1 MRSRRRSRSSSASGR
16 APTPCGPT
24 NVTVRIVADDLLR
37 RTADGYAAVRS
48 GAEFPGG
55 SVKDESFYLC
65 ARTASAA
72 PRDKSVTATC
82 CGVSD
87 EAKYTAYAC
96 YFIAY
101 VDQPSYGE
109 VDRAFAWGWG
119 SVDVGHAF
127 WEMRCRPVPESV
139 EGISGSAFLNRRA
152 GFYGDG
158 LHLPDLDHQP
168 EVTKMVPISKS
179 KLLSGLAF
187 CENFRRA
194 TPRYSLSNYNCCNA
208 TIDAAAACGV
218 WIKRTVKGWGIGKG
232 LNPKSLGE
240 DLMNNNWHYMK

>member
-1 MRSRRRSRSSSASGR
+1 MGARRLDAGRDGRDEPRRRRRGGPPAGR
-16 APTPCGPT
+16 
-24 NVTVRIVADDLLR
+24 R
-37 RTADGYAAVRS
+37 AAV
-48 GAEFPGG
+48 EFPGG

-101 VDQPSYGE
+101 VDLPNYGE
-109 VDRAFAWGWG
+109 GNNAYNWNWSEFG
-119 SVDVGHAF
+119 VDVGHAF
-127 WEMRCRPVPESV
+127 WEMRCRPVPDSV
-139 EGISGSAFLNRRA
+139 EGISNSDFLNNRV

-158 LHLPDLDHQP
+158 FHVPDNGHQP
-168 EVTKMVPISKS
+168 EVVKMLPISKA
-179 KLLSGLAF
+179 KFIAGLEF
-187 CENFRRA
+187 CESFRTS

-218 WIKRTVKGWGIGKG
+218 WINRTIKSWKVGRG
-232 LNPKSLGE
+232 LSPQSLGN
-240 DLMNNNWHYMK
+240 DLMNNNWRHMK